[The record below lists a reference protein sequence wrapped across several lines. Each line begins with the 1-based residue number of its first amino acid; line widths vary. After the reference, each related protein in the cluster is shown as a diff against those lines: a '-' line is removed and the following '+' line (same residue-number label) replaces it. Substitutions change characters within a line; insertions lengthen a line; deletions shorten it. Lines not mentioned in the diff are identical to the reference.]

1 MSLKSVVVLFVWI
14 LLGDLACVSQTAGDR
29 LQFAE
34 HSKKAQEYLR
44 QNNPALA
51 IPEFEALVT
60 LNPGDMDARA
70 NLGVLLYFQGKYVEA
85 IPQLRAAVTDKPDL
99 WKIRYLLGIA
109 ERRVG
114 DEQDGRVD
122 LEAVFP
128 NLADEKLKIT
138 VGRNL
143 IESYAGSEDLDKAS
157 DMIAVLLKLEP
168 TNPSLLY
175 TSYRIHSEMATS
187 AMLEL
192 GVAAPNSAQ
201 IHQAIAHETQRDRDL
216 SGTIANLRE
225 ALALDPALPGIHFE
239 LAEAMRASD
248 DQALRAQAEAE
259 YKLAI
264 ESNPGD
270 VKALTRMGD
279 VQVEKGN
286 FDSAAQYYKMALKFR
301 PTASDAL
308 IGLANVLSEKDQPTQ
323 ALPLLLQVE
332 AADPTNSLAHFR
344 LSTIYRKL
352 HKPDDVKRE
361 IALYL
366 RFKGEREKLNA
377 IYKQLRVLTPQNAP
391 EK

>member
-1 MSLKSVVVLFVWI
+1 M
-14 LLGDLACVSQTAGDR
+14 
-29 LQFAE
+29 QFAE